1 MDKVVLM
8 NMNMRILLISCAFII
23 FVFVCRSLKK
33 SRMKAIDSVFWLFFS
48 FSFVLFGVF
57 PNLAYA
63 IADSLGFISPSNFIF
78 LYVIGILVIRDFNS
92 AIRISQLEQRV
103 DSLVQKLAL
112 NAVVNPKS
120 KE

>member
-1 MDKVVLM
+1 M

-23 FVFVCRSLKK
+23 FLFVCRSLKK

-63 IADSLGFISPSNFIF
+63 IADALGFISPSN
-78 LYVIGILVIRDFNS
+78 L
-92 AIRISQLEQRV
+92 
-103 DSLVQKLAL
+103 SLIHI
-112 NAVVNPKS
+112 
-120 KE
+120 